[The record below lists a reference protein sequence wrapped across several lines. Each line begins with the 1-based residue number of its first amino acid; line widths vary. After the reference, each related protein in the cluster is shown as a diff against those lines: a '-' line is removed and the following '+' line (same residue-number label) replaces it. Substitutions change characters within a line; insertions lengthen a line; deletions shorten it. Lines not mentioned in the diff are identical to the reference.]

1 METYYLLPDSGD
13 IFKKHIDVDRKIK
26 TMSLLRVATLEVIHR
41 LSSQTSVEFDLDL
54 GDGLKIGKVVK
65 REEFEEVN

>member
-1 METYYLLPDSGD
+1 MCYLLPDSGD

-41 LSSQTSVEFDLDL
+41 LSSQTSVDFDLDL